1 MGSIKEAISK
11 FFGGKELYDQ
21 NDLDLS
27 VAKGAAIY
35 TSNFAQCDNENNF
48 EINLE
53 PPKIK
58 QIRGLKILCM
68 DSDSEEEEV
77 KVVAQPKKA
86 VEEAPPI
93 QLHNPDQANEDE
105 DEDNS
110 EWRIAR
116 AVDSDEEVEQ
126 QQ

>member
-1 MGSIKEAISK
+1 M
-11 FFGGKELYDQ
+11 
-21 NDLDLS
+21 
-27 VAKGAAIY
+27 
-35 TSNFAQCDNENNF
+35 
-48 EINLE
+48 E

-58 QIRGLKILCM
+58 QIRGLKILC
-68 DSDSEEEEV
+68 DSDSEEEEEV

>member
-1 MGSIKEAISK
+1 M
-11 FFGGKELYDQ
+11 
-21 NDLDLS
+21 
-27 VAKGAAIY
+27 
-35 TSNFAQCDNENNF
+35 
-48 EINLE
+48 E

-58 QIRGLKILCM
+58 QIRGLKILCI

-77 KVVAQPKKA
+77 KAVAQPKKA
-86 VEEAPPI
+86 VDEAPPI
-93 QLHNPDQANEDE
+93 QLHNPDQANE